1 MKPLN
6 PDQLDLF
13 KKPVFEA
20 RIKDGPVDLDRFRA
34 RIKRAMSRAIRE
46 SGFDRRTVALRMA
59 NHLGLERLSKT
70 TLDAYTAESKETHDI
85 SLVRFAAFVR
95 ATNAPWLWDLILSQ
109 DGLTILEGEEPRL
122 AEIARLEQERQGI
135 NAELR
140 KLRARPVQVR
150 DWRRAK

>member
-1 MKPLN
+1 MKSRN
-6 PDQLDLF
+6 PDQMDLF

-20 RIKDGPVDLDRFRA
+20 RAKDGPVDLDRFRA
-34 RIKRAMSRAIRE
+34 RISKAMSQAIRD
-46 SGFDRRTVALRMA
+46 SGHSRQAIALRMA
-59 NHLGLERLSKT
+59 QHLGLERLSKT
-70 TLDAYTAESKETHDI
+70 TIDAYTAESKGSHDI

-122 AEIARLEQERQGI
+122 AEIARLEQERNGI

-140 KLRARPVQVR
+140 KLRARPVQVKE
-150 DWRRAK
+150 WRKS